1 MGRRMR
7 PLAPTADRGWV
18 KELWAAALPP
28 AWPPLPAGIAML
40 RDGLVAEAG
49 ADPIGLAAVDMA
61 GSIPLVLVHPA
72 HQRRGI
78 GTGLLAAALDKLRAA
93 GATEVTAASGG
104 DGYIWPGVP
113 LDLAA
118 GVRFFASRGWR
129 RGHDTLDLVAD
140 LAQYRPPA
148 AAGPRA
154 ASAGISLAP
163 TTGADAAGVLAF
175 EAATFPSWVRW
186 FGAGTATSSSR
197 GTARG
202 ASPGPCSS
210 RDPARIRCSRRC
222 SARRPGS
229 SDASA
234 WRRTGRDAGSARRWS
249 PAPRSSSARPAP
261 APATSAGPPASPSTA
276 GPATGRGGGTRCS
289 LTRPAAGREAD
300 VGPHGSLASRT
311 CRIPR
316 SARPREMRAIRPA

>member
-118 GVRFFASRGWR
+118 GVRFFASRGWS

-140 LAQYRPPA
+140 LARYRPPA
-148 AAGPRA
+148 TAGQRA

-186 FGAGTATSSSR
+186 FGAGDRDVLIARNGSGSIA
-197 GTARG
+197 GTLLFEG
-202 ASPGPCSS
+202 PGT
-210 RDPARIRCSRRC
+210 D
-222 SARRPGS
+222 
-229 SDASA
+229 
-234 WRRTGRDAGSARRWS
+234 TVL
-249 PAPRSSSARPAP
+249 APML
-261 APATSAGPPASPSTA
+261 G
-276 GPATGRGGGTRCS
+276 
-289 LTRPAAGREAD
+289 PAAGVIGC
-300 VGPHGSLASRT
+300 VGVAPDWQGRGIGTALVIRASQLLGQAGTRT
-311 CRIPR
+311 CHISWTTRESFYR
-316 SARPREMRAIRPA
+316 RAGYRPWRRYAMFSYPPGGGP